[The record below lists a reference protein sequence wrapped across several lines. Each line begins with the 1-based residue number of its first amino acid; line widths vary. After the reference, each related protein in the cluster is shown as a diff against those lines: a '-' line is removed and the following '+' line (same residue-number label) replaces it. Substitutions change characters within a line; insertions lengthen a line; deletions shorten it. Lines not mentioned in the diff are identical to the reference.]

1 MTRYELLKDK
11 FERYSKRLAEQ
22 EENDV
27 LSIVA
32 RDIKD
37 IIASVENADLRTVKE
52 NKNEKDW
59 YC

>member
-22 EENDV
+22 KENNV

-52 NKNEKDW
+52 NENEKD
-59 YC
+59 